1 VNESTEKPNQAQ
13 AKAEIIRRFSL
24 IVRCV
29 FANILTANENLSAQ
43 QRNGEPLRF
52 VFYGLRPSADW
63 DWVTQA
69 SRKGHPSI
77 TQA

>member
-1 VNESTEKPNQAQ
+1 MNESTEKPKP
-13 AKAEIIRRFSL
+13 AKAEIIRRFPL

-29 FANILTANENLSAQ
+29 FANILPANENLSAQ

-63 DWVTQA
+63 DWDWVTQGPP
-69 SRKGHPSI
+69 KGRFG
-77 TQA
+77 